1 MACKSCGTG
10 TNEDGTPKGC
20 GSKGSCGTSSC
31 NKRSAYDW
39 LADLGIDDPYANNIV
54 EVSFKD
60 GASQGFYY
68 APADLEVFTG
78 DNVAVEADNGY
89 NIGRITL
96 SGELVRLQMKKKR
109 VSEAKVTSSILRRAN
124 QRDMEKA
131 AECREL
137 EKSTLVKARAIAR
150 QNHVKMKVSDVE
162 YQGDARKATI
172 YYTAD
177 DRVDF
182 RELVRQYSHQF
193 RVKIEMRQ
201 IGPRQETARLGG
213 IGSCGRELCCS
224 TWLSDFNAV
233 NTAAAR
239 YQNIAIN
246 QQKLSGQCGRLKCC
260 LNYELDTYMEALE
273 VFPKKADKIKT
284 AAGLAIL
291 IKTDIF
297 KGIMFYTYKENRGQL
312 YPIPV
317 AKVHELI
324 AANRAGNLPADLHS
338 HQLIVAPKEE
348 VFEYEDVTGAI
359 DLKPMEKRKKRRKK
373 KPASAQRKRSSS
385 SRSKSS
391 EGAAKTGEGKAKPT
405 SNPTEQGGEKK
416 EGSSRN
422 KKRRKSRN
430 SNRNKPGGAAAG
442 AKPASGAK
450 SGGDAPS
457 PKPTSPKPNND
468 GGQTGNAKRKQRT
481 PRRKKTGGGP
491 PKGE

>member
-20 GSKGSCGTSSC
+20 GSKGSCGTGSC
-31 NKRSAYDW
+31 NKRSTYDW
-39 LADLGIDDPYANNIV
+39 LSDLGIDDPYANNIV

-60 GASQGFYY
+60 GASQGFYH

-78 DNVAVEADNGY
+78 DNVAVETDNGF
-89 NIGRITL
+89 NVGRITL

-109 VSEAKVTSSILRRAN
+109 VPETKVTSSIIRRAN
-124 QRDMEKA
+124 LRDLEKT

-137 EKSTLVKARAIAR
+137 EKTTLVKARAIAR
-150 QNHVKMKVSDVE
+150 QNHVKMKISDVE
-162 YQGDARKATI
+162 YQGDGRKATI

-182 RELVRQYSHQF
+182 RELVRQFSHQF
-193 RVKIEMRQ
+193 RIKIEMRQ

-224 TWLSDFNAV
+224 TWLSDFAAV

-239 YQNIAIN
+239 FQNLAIN

-273 VFPKKADKIKT
+273 NFPKKADKIKT

-297 KGIMFYTYKENRGQL
+297 KGIMFYTYKENRGML

-324 AANRAGNLPADLHS
+324 AINRAGDLPADLHS
-338 HQLIVAPKEE
+338 HQLVVQTTEE
-348 VFEYEDVTGAI
+348 IFEYEDVTGAI
-359 DLKPMEKRKKRRKK
+359 DLKPLEKRKKRRKK
-373 KPASAQRKRSSS
+373 SGTGGNQRSRSSN

-391 EGAAKTGEGKAKPT
+391 GGEAKTGEGKST
-405 SNPTEQGGEKK
+405 SSPKSGPGGEKK
-416 EGSSRN
+416 EGSRN
-422 KKRRKSRN
+422 KKRRKGRSN
-430 SNRNKPGGAAAG
+430 NRNKPGGDN
-442 AKPASGAK
+442 ASGQPKAQGRGN
-450 SGGDAPS
+450 SSS
-457 PKPTSPKPNND
+457 PKPSAPKSSGE
-468 GGQTGNAKRKQRT
+468 GGQAGSGTRKKRT

-491 PKGE
+491 PKTD

>member
-10 TNEDGTPKGC
+10 TNEDGSPKGC

-31 NKRSAYDW
+31 NKRSSYDW

-60 GASQGFYY
+60 GASQDFYH
-68 APADLEVFTG
+68 APAELEVFTG
-78 DNVAVEADNGY
+78 DNVAVETDNGL
-89 NIGRITL
+89 NVGRITL

-109 VSEAKVTSSILRRAN
+109 VPETKVTRSVVRRAN
-124 QRDMEKA
+124 LRDMEKMQ
-131 AECREL
+131 ECREL

-150 QNHVKMKVSDVE
+150 QNHVKMKISDVE
-162 YQGDARKATI
+162 YQGDGRKATI

-177 DRVDF
+177 ERVDF
-182 RELVRQYSHQF
+182 RELVRQFSHQF

-224 TWLSDFNAV
+224 TWLSDFTAV

-239 YQNIAIN
+239 FQNLAIN

-273 VFPKKADKIKT
+273 SFPRKADKIKT

-297 KGIMFYTYKENRGQL
+297 KGVMFYTYKENRGML

-324 AANRAGNLPADLHS
+324 AINRAGDLPADLHS
-338 HQLIVAPKEE
+338 HQLVVESKEE
-348 VFEYEDVTGAI
+348 VFEYEDVTGAV
-359 DLKPMEKRKKRRKK
+359 DLKPLEKRKKRRKK
-373 KPASAQRKRSSS
+373 SGGSGKQRNRSSN
-385 SRSKSS
+385 SRRKSS
-391 EGAAKTGEGKAKPT
+391 GGEAKKGDGKPET
-405 SNPTEQGGEKK
+405 GGEKK
-416 EGSSRN
+416 EGSHN
-422 KKRRKSRN
+422 KKRRRGRSK
-430 SNRNKPGGAAAG
+430 NKQGAG
-442 AKPASGAK
+442 NASGQPNAK
-450 SGGDAPS
+450 DGSSASS
-457 PKPTSPKPNND
+457 PKASSRKPTGD
-468 GGQTGNAKRKQRT
+468 GGQAGGGKRKKRT

-491 PKGE
+491 PKTD